1 MFRAQFHTWTGRVD
15 VGMESKEKVYIVQ
28 MKKSF
33 IHSTKDLLSSSFYVK
48 AACKVLEQYK
58 YCNVH
63 YINASLNS
71 FTTILLGR

>member
-1 MFRAQFHTWTGRVD
+1 
-15 VGMESKEKVYIVQ
+15 MESKEKVYMVQ

-58 YCNVH
+58 YYNVH

-71 FTTILLGR
+71 FTTLLLGRWDTNTENSNKESL

>member
-1 MFRAQFHTWTGRVD
+1 
-15 VGMESKEKVYIVQ
+15 MESKEKVYIVQ

-71 FTTILLGR
+71 FTTILLGRWDTNTENSNKESL

>member
-1 MFRAQFHTWTGRVD
+1 
-15 VGMESKEKVYIVQ
+15 MENKEKIYIVQ

-33 IHSTKDLLSSSFYVK
+33 IHSTKDLLSTSFHGK
-48 AACKVLEQYK
+48 AASEVLEQYK

-63 YINASLNS
+63 YINASLNA